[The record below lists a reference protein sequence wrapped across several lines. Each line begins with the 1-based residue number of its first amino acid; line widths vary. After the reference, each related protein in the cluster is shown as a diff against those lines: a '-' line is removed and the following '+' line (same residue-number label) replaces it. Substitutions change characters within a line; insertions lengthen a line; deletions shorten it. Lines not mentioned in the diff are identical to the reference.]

1 MSSGDSDGLSVTLD
15 SYVMHLRPSE
25 LRAVA
30 AGMGELA
37 TPTEDALQTLVE
49 AVRALPVS
57 DRAPLWELA
66 VRRYGRAKPLEQ
78 AAGEIGMDALRARAL
93 LETFERAIAA
103 ALPPEG

>member
-1 MSSGDSDGLSVTLD
+1 MIGEPEAFSVPLDGFAM
-15 SYVMHLRPSE
+15 YLRPSE

-30 AGMGELA
+30 GGLGHLEASEA
-37 TPTEDALQTLVE
+37 LVE

-66 VRRYGRAKPLEQ
+66 VRHYARSRPLEQ

-93 LETFERAIAA
+93 LESFTSSIAHLRPDA
-103 ALPPEG
+103 KG